1 MWIYAAIQFALVV
14 VFAHIFYSLVRSWS
28 NILNCLKVR
37 FMLVSVQPE
46 INAYMSYI
54 LFHAMKR
61 ERGGLAG
68 GAGKRRGWGAGEER
82 GCLSEDREGR
92 R

>member
-1 MWIYAAIQFALVV
+1 
-14 VFAHIFYSLVRSWS
+14 
-28 NILNCLKVR
+28 
-37 FMLVSVQPE
+37 MLVSVQPE